1 MTDDKDHGFK
11 VADRRRYNPDGTPR
25 ESFVDEQ
32 PPFETTELADTGNA
46 VEQNADQAGAAEA
59 TIAESS
65 EEVAEDVAN
74 ASPAGNSDNVVNFPG
89 ANQNS
94 APDEEKSDA
103 PAPKPGAAKTTA
115 ASAVSAT
122 QAAAQ
127 QSQQAA
133 QAAQQAAIENAYHQA
148 SVGATSRMPQ
158 ASFLSLLN
166 MLGVEAAMHLG
177 LMEMQEGQRTPVD
190 LEAARHMIDM
200 IAMLKEK
207 TNGNLATE
215 EEALLEN
222 VLADL
227 RMQYVALSR
236 RA

>member
-1 MTDDKDHGFK
+1 MTDEKDHGFK

-25 ESFVDEQ
+25 ESFVEEQ
-32 PPFETTELADTGNA
+32 PKFEPIEQADA
-46 VEQNADQAGAAEA
+46 ASPAEQSADNGAAAET
-59 TIAESS
+59 TIAEGSV
-65 EEVAEDVAN
+65 EAAN
-74 ASPAGNSDNVVNFPG
+74 DNPVTNTDNVVNFPG
-89 ANQNS
+89 ANQKS
-94 APDEEKSDA
+94 PPDEEKSDA
-103 PAPKPGAAKTTA
+103 TPPKPVAAKAAA
-115 ASAVSAT
+115 ASAVSSQ
-122 QAAAQ
+122 QAASQ

-148 SVGATSRMPQ
+148 SVGAGSRMPQ

-207 TNGNLATE
+207 TKSNLTTE

>member
-1 MTDDKDHGFK
+1 MTDEKDHGFK

-32 PPFETTELADTGNA
+32 PKIETTEPADAAEVAQQSAGPGDVAQAPA
-46 VEQNADQAGAAEA
+46 VESSAEVDNTEAAS
-59 TIAESS
+59 TT
-65 EEVAEDVAN
+65 
-74 ASPAGNSDNVVNFPG
+74 DNIVNFPG
-89 ANQNS
+89 ANS
-94 APDEEKSDA
+94 KSSPDEEKSDA
-103 PAPKPGAAKTTA
+103 TPPKPVAAKAAA
-115 ASAVSAT
+115 ASAVSSA
-122 QAAAQ
+122 QAASQQAQ
-127 QSQQAA
+127 QSA

-148 SVGATSRMPQ
+148 SVGEASRMPQ

-207 TNGNLATE
+207 TSGNLTAE
-215 EEALLEN
+215 EDTLLEN

>member
-1 MTDDKDHGFK
+1 
-11 VADRRRYNPDGTPR
+11 
-25 ESFVDEQ
+25 
-32 PPFETTELADTGNA
+32 
-46 VEQNADQAGAAEA
+46 
-59 TIAESS
+59 
-65 EEVAEDVAN
+65 
-74 ASPAGNSDNVVNFPG
+74 
-89 ANQNS
+89 
-94 APDEEKSDA
+94 
-103 PAPKPGAAKTTA
+103 
-115 ASAVSAT
+115 
-122 QAAAQ
+122 
-127 QSQQAA
+127 
-133 QAAQQAAIENAYHQA
+133 
-148 SVGATSRMPQ
+148 
-158 ASFLSLLN
+158 

-207 TNGNLATE
+207 TNGNLTTE

>member
-1 MTDDKDHGFK
+1 MTDDKEHGFK

-32 PPFETTELADTGNA
+32 PKFETTEPADAGSA
-46 VEQNADQAGAAEA
+46 VEQSADLAGAAEV

-65 EEVAEDVAN
+65 DEVAN
-74 ASPAGNSDNVVNFPG
+74 STPASNTDNVVNFPG
-89 ANQNS
+89 VDQNS
-94 APDEEKSDA
+94 SLDEEKSDA
-103 PAPKPGAAKTTA
+103 PPPKPVTAKATA

-133 QAAQQAAIENAYHQA
+133 QTAQQAAIENAYNQA
-148 SVGATSRMPQ
+148 SVGAASRMPQ

-207 TNGNLATE
+207 TNGNLTTE

>member
-32 PPFETTELADTGNA
+32 PQFETTELADTGNA
-46 VEQNADQAGAAEA
+46 VEQSADQAGAAEA

-65 EEVAEDVAN
+65 EEVAN
-74 ASPAGNSDNVVNFPG
+74 ATPEGNSDNVVNFPG

-115 ASAVSAT
+115 ASAISAT

-133 QAAQQAAIENAYHQA
+133 QAAQQAAIENAYNQA
-148 SVGATSRMPQ
+148 SVGAASRMPQ